1 MMPADDLVPVQVQ
14 KVTKRYGDVAAVSDV
29 DLRVERGEVFGF
41 LGRNGA
47 GKTTTMRM
55 LVGLVRPTAGSIR
68 VLGRPPGAPEA
79 LARVGA
85 LIETPAFYPHLS
97 GLDNL
102 LLIARY
108 AGVPRSAADR
118 VLTEVGLTDRAR
130 SRFRT
135 YSLGMKQR
143 LGVAAALLKDPEL
156 LILDEPTN
164 GLDPAGVAE
173 MRELLRAV
181 GRGGRTV
188 FLSSHVLSEVEQICD
203 RVAVIDAGR
212 IVAEGTPGE
221 LRSAL
226 GGEGVLID
234 ATPTDRAEH
243 LLREHP
249 EVRTVRQVDGTL
261 RVTVDPTRAAQL
273 NRMLVEAGVD
283 VRELRPIRHSLE
295 EAFLELTR
303 MDRAGDGGGGEA
315 GPGAPPGAAAPDE
328 AGTDAPTGSALE
340 GVR

>member
-1 MMPADDLVPVQVQ
+1 MMTSGSLPAVDARN
-14 KVTKRYGDVAAVSDV
+14 VTKRYGDVVAVSGV
-29 DLRVERGEVFGF
+29 DLRVDRGEVFGF

-68 VLGRPPGAPEA
+68 VLGQPPGTPEA
-79 LARVGA
+79 LARIGA

-97 GLDNL
+97 GRDNL
-102 LLIARY
+102 RLIARY
-108 AGVPRSAADR
+108 AGSPSSAADR
-118 VLTEVGLTDRAR
+118 ALAQVGLTARAE

-173 MRELLRAV
+173 MRELLRAI

-188 FLSSHVLSEVEQICD
+188 LLSSHVLSEVEQICD

-212 IVAEGTPGE
+212 IVAEGSPGE
-221 LRSAL
+221 LRAAL
-226 GGEGVLID
+226 GGNGVLID
-234 ATPTDRAEH
+234 ATPVDRAERC
-243 LLREHP
+243 LRAHP
-249 EVRTVRQVDGTL
+249 EVRAVRLVDGKL
-261 RVTVDPTRAAQL
+261 QVTVDPAYAATL
-273 NRMLVEAGVD
+273 NRVLVEAGVD
-283 VRELRPIRHSLE
+283 VSELRPLRHTLE

-303 MDRAGDGGGGEA
+303 ADAPADGGDDDDGGGGGGSDGRGGGGADPAA
-315 GPGAPPGAAAPDE
+315 GV
-328 AGTDAPTGSALE
+328 TLE